1 MKKKAIKSKNRNIK
15 IEKPL
20 ETDKKHI
27 ITKLFL
33 ISNKNNNHFCFEK
46 TLGIDQTIENGKQH
60 EKNEN
65 QITNIFEDN
74 NEHLKNNRKTLEK

>member
-1 MKKKAIKSKNRNIK
+1 MKKRQYSQKNRNIK

-33 ISNKNNNHFCFEK
+33 ISNKNNKHFCFEK

-60 EKNEN
+60 EK
-65 QITNIFEDN
+65 
-74 NEHLKNNRKTLEK
+74 K

>member
-1 MKKKAIKSKNRNIK
+1 MKSKNQSIK

-33 ISNKNNNHFCFEK
+33 ISNKNNKHFCFEK

-60 EKNEN
+60 GKKMKIKL
-65 QITNIFEDN
+65 QIYLRITMNI
-74 NEHLKNNRKTLEK
+74 

>member
-1 MKKKAIKSKNRNIK
+1 MKKRQYSQKNRNIK

-33 ISNKNNNHFCFEK
+33 ISNKNNKHFCFEK
-46 TLGIDQTIENGKQH
+46 TLEIDQTIENGKQH
-60 EKNEN
+60 EKKWKSNYKY
-65 QITNIFEDN
+65 IWG
-74 NEHLKNNRKTLEK
+74 

>member
-1 MKKKAIKSKNRNIK
+1 MKKRQYSQKNRNIK

-33 ISNKNNNHFCFEK
+33 ISNKNNKHFCFEK

-60 EKNEN
+60 GKKMKIKL
-65 QITNIFEDN
+65 QIYLRITMNI
-74 NEHLKNNRKTLEK
+74 